1 MSINLILLWALLGW
15 VGVIWPPQL
24 PPPPPPPD
32 PRWFS
37 TRFVNM
43 VGSVIGGMVWN
54 WTWPVAAQQS
64 PGLGAAASCL
74 GAVVGAALA
83 SDIAWL
89 LFWQGKSKS

>member
-1 MSINLILLWALLGW
+1 MSITLLLLWALLGW
-15 VGVIWPPQL
+15 TGVIWPPQL

-37 TRFVNM
+37 TRLVNM
-43 VGSVIGGMVWN
+43 IGAVVGGIIWN
-54 WTWPVAAQQS
+54 WTWPVGAQQS
-64 PGLGAAASCL
+64 PGL

-89 LFWQGKSKS
+89 LFWQGKKTG